1 MRAKSNRS
9 VIDLENATDT
19 HLFDAV
25 KSQKIKASTTIK
37 IIGNG
42 EKSSKEGSVGLRW
55 CEVSL
60 KVPVTNRT
68 SENATKLTS
77 VKAWILKAPSKSKI
91 NAKSIEW
98 TIVTNVPM
106 ETESEAI
113 RAIGWYA
120 LRWRIEL
127 F

>member
-1 MRAKSNRS
+1 